1 MTRYVFDT
9 DHLSLL
15 QRGHKPLL
23 ARIEQHAAGELAITI
38 VTVEEQLRGRLA
50 QVRKAAN
57 PEQLAQSYKWLRE
70 TFDSLARLGVLDFDE
85 AASRVYTD
93 LLRQKIRIGTH
104 DLRIAA
110 IVIANDAVLVTRN
123 MQDFANI
130 SEVRLENWA
139 D

>member
-1 MTRYVFDT
+1 M
-9 DHLSLL
+9 
-15 QRGHKPLL
+15 
-23 ARIEQHAAGELAITI
+23 
-38 VTVEEQLRGRLA
+38 A
-50 QVRKAAN
+50 QVRKATN

-70 TFDSLARLGVLDFDE
+70 TFASLARLGVLDFDE

-93 LLRQKIRIGTH
+93 LLRQKIRIGTQ

-139 D
+139 N